1 MARRRQKTVYLTPE
15 PDWEKYKGLE
25 DQEARAK
32 AYPDCQYFIRTEI
45 SDKKRL
51 TEFKTWIKKESG
63 YTAEEIEIILRNPDW
78 NFNSTGTSVYFLNRV
93 GYMPEGHINHIAKLK
108 EEWLKKG
115 EQIAQVKE
123 EKAKDKPN
131 RPSIQEIMLGKLME
145 AGGEIDGIM
154 DQFFE
159 DEIKVDA
166 KFNTAIM
173 RVLNTYNPLPNH
185 IPQLVDSY
193 TKEQKEFKEVIEG
206 KDEQLVEAY
215 NHFNK
220 RKLKGIINAYDSM
233 IGVLTSYQ
241 ALKIKNRAKRKT
253 KPITPEK
260 ATQKLK
266 YQKRFECETTKLKL
280 ESIRP
285 TELHMSKEA
294 WCYDTAKRKLHHY
307 VAEDMAGEMFVKGN
321 TLYGFDK
328 SKSAIKTLR
337 KPKEQI
343 KEIMGS
349 KPAARKFFDEIKAVG
364 IQPKGRF
371 NDQMIILKAF

>member
-1 MARRRQKTVYLTPE
+1 MARRKQKTVYLTPE
-15 PDWEKYKGLE
+15 PNWEKYKDIVDE
-25 DQEARAK
+25 EERTK
-32 AYPDCQYFIRTEI
+32 AFQDCQYFIRTEI

-51 TEFKTWIKKESG
+51 LQCKTWMKKDSG
-63 YTAEEIEIILRNPDW
+63 YTNEELDVILRNPDW
-78 NFNSTGTSVYFLNRV
+78 NFNSTGATIFFLNKV
-93 GYMPEGHINHIAKLK
+93 GYAPQSHWDHISKLK
-108 EEWLKKG
+108 EEWLVKG
-115 EQIAQVKE
+115 AKIAKVKE

-131 RPSIQEIMLGKLME
+131 RPSIQEVMLGKLME

-159 DEIKVDA
+159 DEIKADA

-173 RVLNTYNPLPNH
+173 RVLNSYNPLPNH
-185 IPQLVDSY
+185 IPKLVESY
-193 TKEQKEFKEVIEG
+193 TREQKEFKEVIEG

-215 NHFNK
+215 NHLTK
-220 RKLKGIINAYDSM
+220 RKIKNIIGAYDTM
-233 IGVLTSYQ
+233 IGVLNSYQ
-241 ALKIKNRAKRKT
+241 SLKIKNRAKRKT

-266 YQKRFECETTKLKL
+266 YQKRFECEATKLKL

-285 TELHMSKEA
+285 AELHLSKEA

-307 VAEDMAGEMFVKGN
+307 VAEEMAGEMFVKGN

-349 KPAARKFFDEIKAVG
+349 KPAARKFFDDIKAVG
-364 IQPKGRF
+364 VQPKGRF
-371 NDQMIILKAF
+371 NDQIIILKAF

>member
-1 MARRRQKTVYLTPE
+1 MARRKQKTVYLTPE
-15 PDWEKYKGLE
+15 PNWDKYKNIADEEG
-25 DQEARAK
+25 RIK
-32 AYPDCQYFIRTEI
+32 AFQDAQYFIRTEI
-45 SDKKRL
+45 GDKKRL
-51 TEFKTWIKKESG
+51 LRCKNWLKKDSG
-63 YTAEEIEIILRNPDW
+63 WTNEELEVILRNPDW
-78 NFNSTGTSVYFLNRV
+78 NFNSTSTSVFFLDKV
-93 GYMPEGHINHIAKLK
+93 GYMPQSHWDHIAKLK
-108 EEWLKKG
+108 DEWLEKG
-115 EQIAQVKE
+115 AKIAKVKE

-159 DEIKVDA
+159 DEIKIDS
-166 KFNTAIM
+166 KFHTNIM
-173 RVLNTYNPLPNH
+173 RILNSYNPLPNH
-185 IPQLVDSY
+185 IPKLVESY

-215 NHFNK
+215 NHFSK
-220 RKLKGIINAYDSM
+220 RKLKNIIGAYDSM
-233 IGVLTSYQ
+233 IGVLNSYQ

-266 YQKRFECETTKLKL
+266 YQKRFECETTHLKL

-285 TELHMSKEA
+285 AELHMSKEA

-337 KPKEQI
+337 KPKEQL

-349 KPAARKFFDEIKAVG
+349 KPAARKFFDDIKAVG
-364 IQPKGRF
+364 VQPKGRF
-371 NDQMIILKAF
+371 NDSMIILKAF

>member
-1 MARRRQKTVYLTPE
+1 MARRKQKTVYLTPE
-15 PDWEKYKGLE
+15 PNWEKYKDIVDE
-25 DQEARAK
+25 EERTK
-32 AYPDCQYFIRTEI
+32 AFQDCQYFIRTEI

-51 TEFKTWIKKESG
+51 LQCKTWMKKDSG
-63 YTAEEIEIILRNPDW
+63 YTAEELDVILRNPDW
-78 NFNSTGTSVYFLNRV
+78 NFNSTGATIFFLNKV
-93 GYMPEGHINHIAKLK
+93 GYAPQSHWDHISKLK
-108 EEWLKKG
+108 EEWLVKG
-115 EQIAQVKE
+115 AKIAKVKE

-131 RPSIQEIMLGKLME
+131 RPSIQEVMLGKLME

-159 DEIKVDA
+159 DEIKADA

-173 RVLNTYNPLPNH
+173 RVLNSYNPLPNH
-185 IPQLVDSY
+185 IPKLVESY
-193 TKEQKEFKEVIEG
+193 TREQKEFKEVIEG

-215 NHFNK
+215 NHLTK
-220 RKLKGIINAYDSM
+220 RKIKNIIGAYDTM
-233 IGVLTSYQ
+233 IGVLNSYQ
-241 ALKIKNRAKRKT
+241 SLKIKNRAKRKT

-266 YQKRFECETTKLKL
+266 YQKRFECEATKLKL

-285 TELHMSKEA
+285 AELHLSKEA

-307 VAEDMAGEMFVKGN
+307 VAEEMAGEMFVKGN

-349 KPAARKFFDEIKAVG
+349 KPAARKFFDDIKAVG
-364 IQPKGRF
+364 VQPKGRF
-371 NDQMIILKAF
+371 DDQIIILKAF

>member
-1 MARRRQKTVYLTPE
+1 MARRKQKTVYLTPE
-15 PDWEKYKGLE
+15 PNWEKYKDLVTE
-25 DQEARAK
+25 EERIK
-32 AYPDCQYFIRTEI
+32 AFQDCQYFIRTEI

-51 TEFKTWIKKESG
+51 LQCKTWLKKDSG
-63 YTAEEIEIILRNPDW
+63 YTDEEVEIILRNPDW
-78 NFNSTGTSVYFLNRV
+78 NFNSTGTTIFFLSKV
-93 GYMPEGHINHIAKLK
+93 GYAPQGHWDHIGKLK
-108 EEWLKKG
+108 EEWLEKG
-115 EQIAQVKE
+115 EKIAKVKE
-123 EKAKDKPN
+123 EKEKDKPN
-131 RPSIQEIMLGKLME
+131 RPSIQEVMFGKLME

-154 DQFFE
+154 DQLFE
-159 DEIKVDA
+159 DEIKVDV

-185 IPQLVDSY
+185 IPKLVESY

-215 NHFNK
+215 NHLTK
-220 RKLKGIINAYDSM
+220 RKLKSIINAYDTM
-233 IGVLTSYQ
+233 IGVLNSYQ

-266 YQKRFECETTKLKL
+266 YQKSFECETTKLKL

-285 TELHMSKEA
+285 AELHMSKEA

-337 KPKEQI
+337 KPKEQL

-349 KPAARKFFDEIKAVG
+349 KPAARKFFDDIKAVG
-364 IQPKGRF
+364 VQPKGRF
-371 NDQMIILKAF
+371 NDSMIILKAF

>member
-1 MARRRQKTVYLTPE
+1 MARRKQKTVYLTPE
-15 PDWEKYKGLE
+15 PNWEKYKDIVDEGE
-25 DQEARAK
+25 RTK
-32 AYPDCQYFIRTEI
+32 AFQDCQYFIRTEI

-51 TEFKTWIKKESG
+51 LQCKTWMKKDSG
-63 YTAEEIEIILRNPDW
+63 YTAEELDVILRNPDW
-78 NFNSTGTSVYFLNRV
+78 NFNSTGATIFFLNKV
-93 GYMPEGHINHIAKLK
+93 GYAPQSHWDHIVKLK
-108 EEWLKKG
+108 EEWLVKG
-115 EQIAQVKE
+115 AKIAKVKE

-131 RPSIQEIMLGKLME
+131 RPSIQEVMLNKLME

-159 DEIKVDA
+159 DEIKADA

-173 RVLNTYNPLPNH
+173 RVLNSYNPLPNH
-185 IPQLVDSY
+185 IPKLVESY
-193 TKEQKEFKEVIEG
+193 TREQKEFKEVIEG

-215 NHFNK
+215 NHLTK
-220 RKLKGIINAYDSM
+220 RKIKNIIGAYDTM
-233 IGVLTSYQ
+233 IGVLNSYQ
-241 ALKIKNRAKRKT
+241 SLKIKNRAKRKT

-266 YQKRFECETTKLKL
+266 YQKRFECEATKLKL

-285 TELHMSKEA
+285 AELHMSKEA

-307 VAEDMAGEMFVKGN
+307 IAEEMAGEMFVKGN

-349 KPAARKFFDEIKAVG
+349 KPAARKFFDDIKAVG
-364 IQPKGRF
+364 VQPKGRF

>member
-15 PDWEKYKGLE
+15 PDWEKYKNIEDLE
-25 DQEARAK
+25 GQAK
-32 AYPDCQYFIRTEI
+32 AYQDCQYFIRTEI

-63 YTAEEIEIILRNPDW
+63 YTAEEVEIILRNPDW
-78 NFNSTGTSVYFLNRV
+78 NFNSTGTSVYFLNKV
-93 GYMPEGHINHIAKLK
+93 GYMPEGHRNHIAKLK
-108 EEWLKKG
+108 EEWLEKGKK
-115 EQIAQVKE
+115 IAQVKE

-154 DQFFE
+154 DQIFE
-159 DEIKVDA
+159 DEIKADA
-166 KFNTAIM
+166 KFNTAIL
-173 RVLNTYNPLPNH
+173 RILNTYNPLPNH
-185 IPQLVDSY
+185 IPQLVESY
-193 TKEQKEFKEVIEG
+193 THEQKEFKEVIEG

-215 NHFNK
+215 SHFNK
-220 RKLKGIINAYDSM
+220 RKIKSIIGAYDAR
-233 IGVLTSYQ
+233 IGVLNSYQ
-241 ALKIKNRAKRKT
+241 ALKIKNRAKRRT

-285 TELHMSKEA
+285 AELHMSKEA

-328 SKSAIKTLR
+328 AKSAIKTLR
-337 KPKEQI
+337 KPKEQL

-349 KPAARKFFDEIKAVG
+349 KPAARKFFDDIKAVG
-364 IQPKGRF
+364 VQPKGRF
-371 NDQMIILKAF
+371 NDSMIILKAF

>member
-1 MARRRQKTVYLTPE
+1 MARRKQKTVYLTPE
-15 PDWEKYKGLE
+15 PDWEKHKE
-25 DQEARAK
+25 IVDEEERNK
-32 AYPDCQYFIRTEI
+32 AFQDCQYFIRTEI

-63 YTAEEIEIILRNPDW
+63 WPTEEIEVILRNPDW
-78 NFNSTGTSVYFLNRV
+78 NFNSTGTTVFFLNKV
-93 GYMPEGHINHIAKLK
+93 GYAPQSHWDHITKLK
-108 EEWLKKG
+108 DEWLVKG
-115 EQIAQVKE
+115 AKVAQVKE

-145 AGGEIDGIM
+145 AGGEIDGIL

-159 DEIKVDA
+159 DEIKIDA

-173 RVLNTYNPLPNH
+173 RVLNAYNPLPNH

-215 NHFNK
+215 NHLSK
-220 RKLKGIINAYDSM
+220 RKVKSIIVAYDNM
-233 IGVLTSYQ
+233 IGVLNSYQ

-266 YQKRFECETTKLKL
+266 YQKRFECEVTKLKL

-285 TELHMSKEA
+285 AELHMSKEA

-307 VAEDMAGEMFVKGN
+307 IAEEMAGEMFVKGN

-349 KPAARKFFDEIKAVG
+349 KPAARKFFDSIKAVG
-364 IQPKGRF
+364 VQPKGRF

>member
-1 MARRRQKTVYLTPE
+1 MARRKQKTVYLTPE
-15 PDWEKYKGLE
+15 PDWEKYKEIKDPEG
-25 DQEARAK
+25 QAK
-32 AYPDCQYFIRTEI
+32 AYQDCQYFIRTEI

-51 TEFKTWIKKESG
+51 TEFKTWLKKESG
-63 YTAEEIEIILRNPDW
+63 YTAEEIEIIIRNPDW

-93 GYMPEGHINHIAKLK
+93 GYMPEGHVNHIAKLK
-108 EEWLKKG
+108 EEWLEKGKK
-115 EQIAQVKE
+115 IAEVKE

-145 AGGEIDGIM
+145 AGGEIDGIL

-159 DEIKVDA
+159 DEIKLDA
-166 KFNTAIM
+166 KFNTSIM

-185 IPQLVDSY
+185 IPHLVESY

-215 NHFNK
+215 SHLNK

-266 YQKRFECETTKLKL
+266 YQKSFECETTKLKL

-285 TELHMSKEA
+285 AELHMSKEA

-307 VAEDMAGEMFVKGN
+307 VAEEMAGEMFVKGN

-349 KPAARKFFDEIKAVG
+349 KPAARKFFDSIKAVG
-364 IQPKGRF
+364 VQPKGRF
-371 NDQMIILKAF
+371 NDSMIILKAF

>member
-1 MARRRQKTVYLTPE
+1 MARRKQKTVYLTPE
-15 PDWEKYKGLE
+15 PDWEKYKEIKDPEG
-25 DQEARAK
+25 QAK
-32 AYPDCQYFIRTEI
+32 AYQDCQYFIRTEI

-51 TEFKTWIKKESG
+51 TEFKTWLKKESG
-63 YTAEEIEIILRNPDW
+63 YTAEEIEIIIRNPDW

-93 GYMPEGHINHIAKLK
+93 GYMPEGHVNHIAKLK
-108 EEWLKKG
+108 EEWLEKGKK
-115 EQIAQVKE
+115 IAEVKE

-145 AGGEIDGIM
+145 AGGEIDGIL

-159 DEIKVDA
+159 DEIKLDA
-166 KFNTAIM
+166 KFNTSIM

-185 IPQLVDSY
+185 IPHLVESY
-193 TKEQKEFKEVIEG
+193 TKEQKECKEVIEG

-215 NHFNK
+215 SHLNK

-266 YQKRFECETTKLKL
+266 YQKSFECETTKLKL

-285 TELHMSKEA
+285 AELHMSKEA

-307 VAEDMAGEMFVKGN
+307 VAEEMAGEMFVKGN

-349 KPAARKFFDEIKAVG
+349 KPAARKFFDSIKAVG
-364 IQPKGRF
+364 VQPKGRF
-371 NDQMIILKAF
+371 NDSMIILKAF

>member
-1 MARRRQKTVYLTPE
+1 MARRKQKTVYLTPE
-15 PDWEKYKGLE
+15 PDWEKHKNIE
-25 DQEARAK
+25 DPEGQAK
-32 AYPDCQYFIRTEI
+32 AYQDCQYFIRTEI

-51 TEFKTWIKKESG
+51 TEFKTWLKKESG
-63 YTAEEIEIILRNPDW
+63 YTTEEIEIILRNPDW

-108 EEWLKKG
+108 EDWLKKG

-220 RKLKGIINAYDSM
+220 RKLKGIINAYESM
-233 IGVLTSYQ
+233 IGVLNSYQ

-285 TELHMSKEA
+285 AELHMSKEA

-307 VAEDMAGEMFVKGN
+307 IADDMGGEMFVKGN

-349 KPAARKFFDEIKAVG
+349 KPAARKFFDSIKAVG
-364 IQPKGRF
+364 VQPKGRF
-371 NDQMIILKAF
+371 NDQIIILKAF

>member
-1 MARRRQKTVYLTPE
+1 MARRKQKTVYLTPE
-15 PDWEKYKGLE
+15 PDWEKHKE
-25 DQEARAK
+25 IVDEEERNK
-32 AYPDCQYFIRTEI
+32 AFQDCQYFIRTEI

-63 YTAEEIEIILRNPDW
+63 WPTEEIEVILRNPDW
-78 NFNSTGTSVYFLNRV
+78 NFNSTGTTVFFLNKV
-93 GYMPEGHINHIAKLK
+93 GYAPQSHWDHITKLK
-108 EEWLKKG
+108 DEWLVKG
-115 EQIAQVKE
+115 AKIAQVKE

-145 AGGEIDGIM
+145 AGGEIDGIL

-159 DEIKVDA
+159 DEIKIDA

-173 RVLNTYNPLPNH
+173 RVLNAYNPLPNH

-215 NHFNK
+215 SHFSK
-220 RKLKGIINAYDSM
+220 KKLKATIALYDTVT
-233 IGVLTSYQ
+233 GVLNSY
-241 ALKIKNRAKRKT
+241 ASLKIASRAKRKT

-266 YQKRFECETTKLKL
+266 YQKRFECEVTKLKL

-285 TELHMSKEA
+285 AELHMSKEA

-307 VAEDMAGEMFVKGN
+307 IAEEMAGVIG
-321 TLYGFDK
+321 LV
-328 SKSAIKTLR
+328 LR
-337 KPKEQI
+337 F
-343 KEIMGS
+343 
-349 KPAARKFFDEIKAVG
+349 ALFL
-364 IQPKGRF
+364 
-371 NDQMIILKAF
+371 ILRA